1 MQRMSDSDDLLRR
14 FFGSQTEALLVNHVL
29 REIEAG
35 RDIGVILADPYVT
48 NRAEG
53 VEIRALLDHA
63 EISRAVGEEAIAR
76 IRSQM

>member
-1 MQRMSDSDDLLRR
+1 MSDSDDLLKR
-14 FFGSQTEALLVNHVL
+14 FFGSQTEQLLVHHVL

-35 RDIGVILADPYVT
+35 RDVADILSDPYVT
-48 NRAEG
+48 NRAQG

-63 EISRAVGEEAIAR
+63 EISRAVGDEAIAR